1 MLSALVRK
9 VRTFLIRNSNQ
20 NLHNFTVL
28 SRFRRFQK
36 KKAYAEQVIWN
47 PATGELRSLDIRVLK
62 AGRPLWLELKW
73 GDEEFHLARRVEYL
87 QSLVDIARAE
97 GQWKLVLPGGVRT
110 VQGKTTVIDTKKFV
124 KPLEECSDVGYLVT
138 ERALANPPADD

>member
-62 AGRPLWLELKW
+62 AGRPLWIELKW

-97 GQWKLVLPGGVRT
+97 GQWKLVLPGGVRR

-124 KPLEECSDVGYLVT
+124 KPLEKCSDVGYLVT